1 MHVIICNTIIIKH
14 FRYHFLPFFFKLNVS
29 FNKKDYLYLDF
40 SLVWYLLEN
49 TSPLKEFH
57 QNNNINVAGN
67 NTTVLKHT
75 NH

>member
-1 MHVIICNTIIIKH
+1 MSLLIVG
-14 FRYHFLPFFFKLNVS
+14 LLVPGLQ
-29 FNKKDYLYLDF
+29 F
-40 SLVWYLLEN
+40 SLVSLKN